1 MFYYFSLSK
10 LCWRA
15 GYVTSNK
22 VTIISTYKGM
32 VRFQQEALVPLANQF
47 EKGEYCF
54 VSRREQRHHP
64 SLDRSRREAGFAMF
78 DLACVFPDLAFYSLP
93 KGDKVMVWDID
104 SANHVGMWRNIP
116 ATNKR
121 VSWRAVDCYRLAD
134 GKVVEC
140 RFMFDTFSFLQ
151 QIGAIALPQYNR
163 L

>member
-1 MFYYFSLSK
+1 
-10 LCWRA
+10 
-15 GYVTSNK
+15 
-22 VTIISTYKGM
+22 M
-32 VRFQQEALVPLANQF
+32 VRFQQEALVPLANQY

-93 KGDKVMVWDID
+93 TTLEGYKQFAMAADAAFTDVSYTLEEIVAEGDKVMVWDID